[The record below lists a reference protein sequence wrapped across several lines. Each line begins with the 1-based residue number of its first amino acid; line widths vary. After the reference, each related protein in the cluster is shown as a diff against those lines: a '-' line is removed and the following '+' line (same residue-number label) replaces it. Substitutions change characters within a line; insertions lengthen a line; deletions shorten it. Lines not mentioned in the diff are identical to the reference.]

1 MTESSTLDERLI
13 TIENGIKDYLS
24 RIGARIKPPERV
36 DEILSI
42 SYEVMQKLGYEEC
55 GENAFILSQQAY
67 YLQQEYN
74 FYKNRVDW
82 AESSMLF
89 LTAKYC
95 PIDNYM
101 KNDEKAAR
109 LAVNNTVARSLLN
122 MIVEAKV
129 YVSSLSNLSTKIE
142 KIAESYKQLQFSKR
156 QLSK

>member
-1 MTESSTLDERLI
+1 MTESSSLDERLAI
-13 TIENGIKDYLS
+13 IENGIKDYLS
-24 RIGARIKPPERV
+24 RIGARIKPPERI

-74 FYKNRVDW
+74 YYKNRVDW
-82 AESSMLF
+82 AESSMLY
-89 LTAKYC
+89 LIAKYC

-109 LAVNNTVARSLLN
+109 LAVNNTVAKSLLN
-122 MIVEAKV
+122 MIVDGKI
-129 YVSSLSNLSTKIE
+129 YVSSLNNLSSKIE